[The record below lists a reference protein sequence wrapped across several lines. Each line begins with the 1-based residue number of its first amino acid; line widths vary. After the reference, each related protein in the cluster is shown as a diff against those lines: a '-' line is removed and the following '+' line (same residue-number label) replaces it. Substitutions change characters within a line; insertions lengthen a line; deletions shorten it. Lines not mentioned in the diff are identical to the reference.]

1 MKRLRTL
8 RFRYWVMPV
17 ILAAL
22 AARAF
27 MPAGFMSSAGEDGMA
42 ATIAMCSQDKTRRER
57 IEFPGEKSPGEHRLQ
72 CKHCLAPVLGA
83 PFAFY
88 DSAAPAAVLAEA
100 GVRVGHDYPAPIVEH
115 ALARQRFIE
124 IARKHLG

>member
-8 RFRYWVMPV
+8 RFRYWAMPV

-27 MPAGFMSSAGEDGMA
+27 MPAGFMSMPGEDGMS
-42 ATIAMCSQDKTRRER
+42 ATIAMCSQDKARRER
-57 IEFPGEKSPGEHRLQ
+57 IDFPGQQSPGEHRLQ

-88 DSAAPAAVLAEA
+88 DFSAPATPLSVLVPGGAQLAFSPLLRSQEA
-100 GVRVGHDYPAPIVEH
+100 RAPPH
-115 ALARQRFIE
+115 A
-124 IARKHLG
+124 

>member
-1 MKRLRTL
+1 VKRLRTL
-8 RFRYWVMPV
+8 RIRYWIMPV

-27 MPAGFMSSAGEDGMA
+27 MPTGFMSSAGGDGMA
-42 ATIAMCSQDKTRRER
+42 ATIAMCSQDKSRRER
-57 IEFPGEKSPGEHRLQ
+57 IELPGDLRPGEHRLQ

-88 DSAAPAAVLAEA
+88 DFSTPVAPPALLISADAQLAYSPLLRSQEARAP
-100 GVRVGHDYPAPIVEH
+100 PH
-115 ALARQRFIE
+115 A
-124 IARKHLG
+124 

>member
-27 MPAGFMSSAGEDGMA
+27 MPAGFMSISGENGMS

-57 IEFPGEKSPGEHRLQ
+57 IEFPDGQQLPGEHRLQ
-72 CKHCLAPVLGA
+72 CKHCLSPVLGA

-88 DSAAPAAVLAEA
+88 DFSAPAMPPVLLVSADGQLAFSPLLRSQEA
-100 GVRVGHDYPAPIVEH
+100 RAPPQ
-115 ALARQRFIE
+115 A
-124 IARKHLG
+124 

>member
-1 MKRLRTL
+1 VKRLRTL

-27 MPAGFMSSAGEDGMA
+27 MPAGFMSMSGEGGMS

-57 IEFPGEKSPGEHRLQ
+57 FEFPGEQSPGEHRLQ

-83 PFAFY
+83 PFAFH
-88 DSAAPAAVLAEA
+88 DFSSPATPLAILVPEQPQLAFSPLLRAQEARAP
-100 GVRVGHDYPAPIVEH
+100 PH
-115 ALARQRFIE
+115 A
-124 IARKHLG
+124 

>member
-8 RFRYWVMPV
+8 RFRYWFMPV

-72 CKHCLAPVLGA
+72 CKHCLSPVLGA

-88 DSAAPAAVLAEA
+88 DSSPSASPPSLIIPADAQLAFSPLLRSQEARAPPQA
-100 GVRVGHDYPAPIVEH
+100 
-115 ALARQRFIE
+115 
-124 IARKHLG
+124 

>member
-1 MKRLRTL
+1 VKRLRTL

-27 MPAGFMSSAGEDGMA
+27 VPAGLMSMPGEDGMS
-42 ATIAMCSQDKTRRER
+42 ATVAMCSQDKSRRER
-57 IEFPGEKSPGEHRLQ
+57 IELPGQQSPGEHRLQ

-88 DSAAPAAVLAEA
+88 DSAAPATSAAVFAPEQAQLAFSPLPRSQQA
-100 GVRVGHDYPAPIVEH
+100 RAPPH
-115 ALARQRFIE
+115 A
-124 IARKHLG
+124 

>member
-8 RFRYWVMPV
+8 RFRYWIMPV

-27 MPAGFMSSAGEDGMA
+27 MPAGFMSSGGENGMA
-42 ATIAMCSQDKTRRER
+42 ATIAMCSQDKARRER
-57 IEFPGEKSPGEHRLQ
+57 IEFPGEQPPGEHRTQ

-83 PFAFY
+83 PFAFHDFSTPAMPPVLL
-88 DSAAPAAVLAEA
+88 DSADAQLAFSPLLRSQQARAPPQA
-100 GVRVGHDYPAPIVEH
+100 
-115 ALARQRFIE
+115 
-124 IARKHLG
+124 